1 MSDFK
6 LNGEY
11 KYTIFDSQKNIKK
24 ESEYFSNFITSD
36 GLRFIYFTGF
46 AHNLQY
52 LSLGSSNA
60 VNSLST
66 TGLYAPI
73 KDFEYFT
80 GFLSN
85 SVGTQV
91 SLSGLSFYKTWI
103 LPSPTSGVSEN
114 YTVKEFSVS
123 PDHTGYFSRAFSRAT
138 GLVELTTGDFLSV
151 TYKLNVSHDVGI
163 KTFLNVVSTGDSNKF
178 TDSYKSFDYFSGI
191 YSLMQPALK
200 VLLPIQGAKTQPEG
214 KIGEVKQV
222 GYLGMGMEP
231 SCPAQNLFCYFS
243 EDESQFL
250 VTPSGAGGKNSSYS
264 LSSGV
269 HKYLYDAP
277 VLDGSIKKNIRWKSF
292 EAPSTGDIKTA
303 DSIKETG
310 IHKNST
316 SSIPSLNISIDGTGR
331 QRHLFRTFGWIG
343 VSRPNLIESEW
354 KSMVLGYQK
363 PEDPEYPEIPPDGKE
378 IVPYVDC
385 LLGTSLGEL
394 RPQKYV
400 YEPETGL
407 VPQVFKTGWLYNSG
421 DYLNLDS
428 NNNLTLSFKLS
439 WSAPC
444 GDATNCS

>member
-11 KYTIFDSQKNIKK
+11 KYTIFDSQKNIKR
-24 ESEYFSNFITSD
+24 ESDYFSNFITSD

-46 AHNLQY
+46 AHNLEY
-52 LSLGSSNA
+52 LSLGSSNTA
-60 VNSLST
+60 NSLST
-66 TGLYAPI
+66 TGLSAPI
-73 KDFEYFT
+73 NDFQYFT

-91 SLSGLSFYKTWI
+91 NPSGLSFYKTWLI
-103 LPSPTSGVSEN
+103 PSLTSGVSKN
-114 YTVKEFSVS
+114 YTVREFSVS
-123 PDHTGYFSRAFSRAT
+123 PDETGYFSRAFSRAT
-138 GLVELTTGDFLSV
+138 GLAELVTGDFLSV
-151 TYKLNVSHDVGI
+151 TYRLNVSHDTGI
-163 KTFLNVVSTGDSNKF
+163 KTFLNVVATGSSNKF

-200 VLLPIQGAKTQPEG
+200 MLLPIEGASVQPEG
-214 KIGEVKQV
+214 KIGEVKEV
-222 GYLGMGMEP
+222 EYLGMGMEP
-231 SCPAQNLFCYFS
+231 SCPADNLFCYFS
-243 EDESQFL
+243 EDEAQFL
-250 VTPSGAGGKNSSYS
+250 VTPSGEGGANSSYS

-269 HKYLYDAP
+269 HKYLYNAP
-277 VLDGSIKKNIRWKSF
+277 VVDGSIEKNIRWKNF
-292 EAPSTGDIKTA
+292 KAPSTGDITA
-303 DSIKETG
+303 TNSIAETG

-316 SSIPSLNISIDGTGR
+316 SSIPALSLSIDGTGR

-343 VSRPNLIESEW
+343 ASTPDLINYQW

-363 PEDPEYPEIPPDGKE
+363 PEDEDPPDGEE
-378 IVPYVDC
+378 IVPYVDS

-400 YEPETGL
+400 YNDQGI
-407 VPQVFKTGWLYNSG
+407 KTGWLYNTG

>member
-11 KYTIFDSQKNIKK
+11 KYTIFDSQKNIKR
-24 ESEYFSNFITSD
+24 ESDYFSNFITSD

-46 AHNLQY
+46 AHNLEY
-52 LSLGSSNA
+52 LSLGSSNTA
-60 VNSLST
+60 NSLST
-66 TGLYAPI
+66 TGLSAPI
-73 KDFEYFT
+73 NDFQYFT

-91 SLSGLSFYKTWI
+91 NPSGLSFYKTWLI
-103 LPSPTSGVSEN
+103 PSLTSGVSKN
-114 YTVKEFSVS
+114 YTVREFSVS
-123 PDHTGYFSRAFSRAT
+123 PDETGYFSRAFSRAT
-138 GLVELTTGDFLSV
+138 GLAELVTGDFLSV
-151 TYKLNVSHDVGI
+151 TYRLNVSHDTGI
-163 KTFLNVVSTGDSNKF
+163 KTFLNVVATGSSNKF

-200 VLLPIQGAKTQPEG
+200 MLLPIEGASVQPEG
-214 KIGEVKQV
+214 KIGEVKEV
-222 GYLGMGMEP
+222 EYLGMGMEP
-231 SCPAQNLFCYFS
+231 SCPADNLFCYFS
-243 EDESQFL
+243 EDEAQFL
-250 VTPSGAGGKNSSYS
+250 VTPSGEGGANSSYS

-269 HKYLYDAP
+269 HKYLYNAP
-277 VLDGSIKKNIRWKSF
+277 VVDGSIEKNIRWKNF
-292 EAPSTGDIKTA
+292 KAPSTGDITA
-303 DSIKETG
+303 TNSIAETG

-316 SSIPSLNISIDGTGR
+316 SSIPALSLSIDGTGR

-343 VSRPNLIESEW
+343 ASTPDLINYQW

-363 PEDPEYPEIPPDGKE
+363 PEDEDPPDGEE
-378 IVPYVDC
+378 IVPYVDS

-400 YEPETGL
+400 YNDQGI
-407 VPQVFKTGWLYNSG
+407 KTGWLYNTG

-444 GDATNCS
+444 GDATDCS